1 MITFYFGYMPIESVN
16 GEITDESIEYI
27 RQLTVEEIK
36 NISTV
41 SKIRSMDSIIDIC
54 VDMPSVISVEE
65 LTELISSGQKYND
78 IADAHN
84 NCVILMV
91 PLVRYDN
98 DKFDIIDD
106 KMNISVRDKF
116 CKINCLEISCE
127 KYVLLC
133 MFNDKW
139 AYADI
144 GKDKIISSLK
154 LILKT

>member
-1 MITFYFGYMPIESVN
+1 MIVYYFGYMPIETVN
-16 GEITDESIEYI
+16 GEITDESIEQI
-27 RQLTVEEIK
+27 LHLSGDEIK

-41 SKIRSMDSIIDIC
+41 SQIRSMDSIIDIC

-84 NCVILMV
+84 NCVVLMV
-91 PLVRYDN
+91 PLARYDSP
-98 DKFDIIDD
+98 KFDIIDN
-106 KMNISVRDKF
+106 KLNISIKDKF
-116 CKINCLEISCE
+116 CKINCVEVSCM

-133 MFNDKW
+133 MFNNKW